1 MKFLKT
7 TVALLGVVA
16 LLASPTYGQGQGQ
29 QQQQP
34 AAAAPH
40 GGPEHS
46 TLGALFNTVKSI
58 LIGGAPPPL
67 FLADPDG
74 VIMNITDANY
84 KETIFED
91 EWIIAFCSATSAPC
105 ADYFPTYVEA
115 AVALKGETNTKF
127 ASSWVEENGRLVARF
142 FIPARLPFLVY
153 AKDGV
158 FRQIPYVR
166 NDTQFLIDF
175 IEEEMYQQFNILDG
189 PMGPYSILSTY
200 FEKYAD
206 VMEWVGQYTS
216 WMPRWLIY
224 IIAGS
229 MSGAVFS
236 FFSGGSNYSSD
247 PSKYPHLNPD
257 GTLKK
262 TEATDNSSSTS
273 TSTSTSTTKTK
284 SKSSSTKKRTTKKA

>member
-7 TVALLGVVA
+7 TVALLGAVA
-16 LLASPTYGQGQGQ
+16 LLASPTYGQGQE
-29 QQQQP
+29 QQQP
-34 AAAAPH
+34 AAAAAP
-40 GGPEHS
+40 GG
-46 TLGALFNTVKSI
+46 TLSALFGTVKAI
-58 LIGGAPPPL
+58 LTGGGPPPL
-67 FLADPDG
+67 FVADPDG

-127 ASSWVEENGRLVARF
+127 ASSWVEENGRLAARF
-142 FIPARLPFLVY
+142 FIPARLPFIVY

-166 NDTQFLIDF
+166 NDTQFLINF
-175 IEEEMYQQFNILDG
+175 IEDEMYKQYGVLNG
-189 PMGPYSILSTY
+189 PMGPYSTLSTY

-216 WMPRWLIY
+216 WMPKWLIY

-262 TEATDNSSSTS
+262 TEATGNSSTSAS

-284 SKSSSTKKRTTKKA
+284 SSTKKRTTKKA